1 MEASLDGVVLL
12 FKIIIHGGKVGSQCH
27 NFYVEKYRGKSL
39 FL

>member
-12 FKIIIHGGKVGSQCH
+12 FKIIIHGEKVGSQCH

-39 FL
+39 SL